1 MVITAL
7 NLFVPKLFS
16 YLSKWERLSATFEI
30 KLTLVRTVLLRIS
43 SLLVLILTLFR
54 QLEIK
59 GLTQCWETFVGQ
71 QLYRLCIFNAI
82 TAIGVSLL
90 IQLPMMLI
98 FRRAISKTHPL
109 SFIAHPEFDLVST
122 TLDLVYDQAI
132 CWMGIFYCPILPIAT
147 AAKLFIVYYIRY
159 LGLVV
164 YSSPPAR
171 LYGASRSTSLF
182 MNVLLLTFISCVL
195 PLGYHVTQLTPSKSC
210 GPYRGLPTVWSWISN
225 EVIAEM
231 LKLL

>member
-1 MVITAL
+1 M
-7 NLFVPKLFS
+7 
-16 YLSKWERLSATFEI
+16 
-30 KLTLVRTVLLRIS
+30 LLRIS

-54 QLEIK
+54 QLETK
-59 GLTQCWETFVGQ
+59 DTLQCWESFVGQ

-82 TAIGVSLL
+82 TAIAVSLL

-98 FRRAISKTHPL
+98 FRRVISKTHPL
-109 SFIAHPEFDLVST
+109 GFIAHPEFDLVGT

-132 CWMGIFYCPILPIAT
+132 CWMGIFYCPMLPIAT
-147 AAKLFIVYYIRY
+147 TAKFFIVYYIRY
-159 LGLVV
+159 LALVA

-195 PLGYHVTQLTPSKSC
+195 PLGYHVTQITPSLSC
-210 GPYRGLPTVWSWISN
+210 GPYRGLPTVWSFISN
-225 EVIAEM
+225 EVIAN
-231 LKLL
+231 LLVSYYP